1 MMSISAVCALSRDR
15 KSKASALG
23 ENCAMFPG
31 KRTIGAWVYCRIDT
45 MHGSMDWPVLPPTKI
60 RFTS

>member
-1 MMSISAVCALSRDR
+1 MSAVCALSSDR
-15 KSKASALG
+15 NSSASAFG

-31 KRTIGAWVYCRIDT
+31 KRTMGARVCCRIDA